1 VRLKN
6 LIEISL
12 EENLIRPAGP
22 DHPYWLV
29 FPDYDVKNRV
39 KLEFPLDADLTRV
52 IETYVH
58 EHRPALLRG
67 SNDLW
72 LFPGES
78 GGSKTPSMF
87 SDQITQAVLK
97 ATGVRLTAHQ
107 FRHAA
112 AALILQQDPG
122 NYEWVRRVLGHK
134 NIQTT
139 INFSIGLE
147 STQANEQFGSLV
159 AELREG

>member
-1 VRLKN
+1 
-6 LIEISL
+6 
-12 EENLIRPAGP
+12 
-22 DHPYWLV
+22 LV

-39 KLEFPLDADLTRV
+39 KLEFPLDEHVSEL
-52 IETYVH
+52 IERYVH

-78 GGSKTPSMF
+78 GGHKTPSMF

-139 INFSIGLE
+139 INFYIGLE
-147 STQANEQFGSLV
+147 TTQASERFGRIVRQHASFGSH
-159 AELREG
+159 EGEAHP